1 MKAALALVTL
11 LAGLAFGVGGLAAT
25 SEAAVATGSWGTL
38 RGRVLDGETGLSV
51 PCTVR
56 ITNAQG
62 RTVTASASFTG
73 GFRCDGQFAQRV
85 PAGPT
90 RVRVWRGFETKAE
103 ERVVEV
109 PADGERDVRFRL
121 ERVVD
126 LRQRGW
132 YAGDSHVHMLHG
144 EKTVPVDF
152 DFVARS
158 AQAEDLQYLSL
169 AQAWTLDKPTPENLE
184 RELSARSRP
193 DCVLT
198 WNLEAPKNYYR
209 GDAGRCLGHCWTLGM
224 RGRTPA
230 GDDAIQWLL
239 RASAHDY
246 ESDKPSFANFE
257 SHRFIHAQG
266 GAVFYSHPARWWIG
280 PWGGQG
286 GYPRQERMRVSN
298 LAVELPLDT
307 LLGPTFDGLD
317 VMTSAGEFEANA
329 MAFELWC
336 LLLNHGYRVAA
347 TASSDS
353 CFDRPGGANPGA
365 VRTYTYIGDAFS
377 LPAIARATA
386 EGRTFATSGPLLVV
400 SVAGQPPG
408 TAFPADGSAR
418 EMRIEAWAS
427 GTDAKGLTRLEVLRN
442 GASVRT
448 NLFSPAIPSF
458 ATNILV
464 ADREPGW
471 YCVRLFGGDVQRQ
484 RAISGAFFF
493 DATPYQRPAP
503 VPARVSITILDRA
516 TGQRLAASVTEVDF
530 RGPQPV
536 DGTKHFLAG
545 GEGTITVPGWVR
557 LRAEVP
563 RYRPL
568 TLSPFLDNPGLVNFI
583 TGLGAE
589 DLLNW
594 ETFERVRALLSSG
607 KLTFSLEKIP

>member
-1 MKAALALVTL
+1 MKAKRFLITVVAGLVFGAGALAGTT
-11 LAGLAFGVGGLAAT
+11 GT
-25 SEAAVATGSWGTL
+25 AVATGDRGTL
-38 RGRVLDGETGLSV
+38 RGRVLDAETGLPV
-51 PCTVR
+51 ACTVR
-56 ITNAQG
+56 ITDAQG
-62 RTVTASASFTG
+62 RTVTESASFMG
-73 GFRCDGQFAQRV
+73 GFRSDGQFARRV

-103 ERVVEV
+103 ERVVKV
-109 PADGERDVRFRL
+109 PGGGEQKVTFRL

-126 LRQRGW
+126 LRKRGW

-144 EKTVPVDF
+144 EKIVPVDF

-169 AQAWTLDKPTPENLE
+169 AQAWTLGKPTPENLE

-239 RASAHDY
+239 RVSAHDY

-257 SHRFIHAQG
+257 SHRFIHSQA
-266 GAVFYSHPARWWIG
+266 GAVFYSHPARWWTG
-280 PWGGQG
+280 PWGGRG

-307 LLGPTFDGLD
+307 LVGPTFDGLD

-329 MAFELWC
+329 MAFDLWC

-365 VRTYTYIGDAFS
+365 VRTYTYVGDAFS
-377 LPAIARATA
+377 LPAVTRATA
-386 EGRTFATSGPLLVV
+386 AGRTFATSGPLLIVT
-400 SVAGQPPG
+400 VAGQPPG

-418 EMRIEAWAS
+418 EMTIEGWAA

-442 GASVRT
+442 GAPVRT

-458 ATNILV
+458 ATNIV
-464 ADREPGW
+464 VSDQESGW

-493 DATPYQRPAP
+493 DPTPYQRPAP

-516 TGQRLAASVTEVDF
+516 TGQRLPASVTEVDF
-530 RGPQPV
+530 QGPQPV
-536 DGTKHFLAG
+536 DGAKHLVAG
-545 GEGTITVPGWVR
+545 GEDTITVPGWAR
-557 LRAEVP
+557 LRAEAAG
-563 RYRPL
+563 YRPL
-568 TLSPFLDNPGLVNFI
+568 TLSPFLDDPALVNFI
-583 TGLGAE
+583 TGLSAD
-589 DLLNW
+589 DLLKW
-594 ETFERVRALLSSG
+594 ATFERVRSLLSG
-607 KLTFSLEKIP
+607 VKLTFQLEKLP